1 MVDSRTSNFTILNIV
16 LPVELMAYITSIY
29 VNIHDAEYRIKGFRF
44 KIWGLGYRVQ
54 DAGFR
59 IQGLKY
65 KVQEG

>member
-1 MVDSRTSNFTILNIV
+1 M
-16 LPVELMAYITSIY
+16 Y
-29 VNIHDAEYRIKGFRF
+29 NIHDAEYRIKGFRF
-44 KIWGLGYRVQ
+44 KIWGLGSRVQ